1 MKKLVVASNNKGK
14 IAEIKQILSDYEVLS
29 IKDCGIEIDV
39 EENGITFQE
48 NALIKAKALYEIT
61 KLPTIADD
69 SGLMVEALDGAPGV
83 YSARYA
89 GDGHDDNANNQ
100 LLLQN
105 LKNKDNR
112 KAKFV
117 SAIAYY
123 DGKKT
128 VFGHGEVQ
136 GVILHELKGNGG
148 FGYDPLFYCTEIN
161 KSFGEATQ
169 EEKNA
174 VSHRYR
180 ALVDLREK
188 LCE

>member
-39 EENGITFQE
+39 EENGVTFQE
-48 NALIKAKALYEIT
+48 NALIKAKALYELT

-69 SGLMVEALDGAPGV
+69 SGLVVEALDGAPGV

-89 GDGHDDNANNQ
+89 GDGHDDSANNQ
-100 LLLQN
+100 LLLKN
-105 LKNKDNR
+105 LQDKSNR
-112 KAKFV
+112 NAKFV

-123 DGKKT
+123 DGEKT
-128 VFGHGEVQ
+128 VYGNGEVH
-136 GVILHELKGNGG
+136 GVILKELKGNGG
-148 FGYDPLFYCTEIN
+148 FGYDPLFFCTEIN
-161 KSFGEATQ
+161 KSFGEATA
-169 EEKNA
+169 EEKNS

-188 LCE
+188 L